1 MPSAAFFF
9 RNNPERKPPVHPK
22 PKLTAAPQ
30 IDSMKRSGIRFDLF
44 PESRAERFL
53 TRRNYFFKVKAFAK
67 GFDRWRGPDGAP
79 GAYMNLDFACSP

>member
-1 MPSAAFFF
+1 MVRGFLV
-9 RNNPERKPPVHPK
+9 R
-22 PKLTAAPQ
+22 
-30 IDSMKRSGIRFDLF
+30 RSLSGFGRPGCNGVRFF